1 MGMVNHPVT
10 LLKKLVRESMKQ
22 QVVIN
27 SEQYIEV
34 TIYDIVILQ
43 IPKKC

>member
-1 MGMVNHPVT
+1 
-10 LLKKLVRESMKQ
+10 MKQ

-43 IPKKC
+43 ISKKC